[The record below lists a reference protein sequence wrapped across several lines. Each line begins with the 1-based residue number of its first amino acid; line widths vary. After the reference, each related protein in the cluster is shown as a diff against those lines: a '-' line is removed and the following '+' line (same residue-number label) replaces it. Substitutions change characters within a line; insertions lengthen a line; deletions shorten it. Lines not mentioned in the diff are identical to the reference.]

1 MANDH
6 KHLPG
11 FSDRN
16 VRRYL
21 PSYNPNI
28 PRRVRTPRPK
38 NSITKAVDNP
48 KLSVSE
54 HKQNEIIDASTSTH
68 IETSSS
74 TDIEYDVTKISQLQ
88 SEKHEQI
95 APTPPPTMTSKSTID
110 HPSSLCDNRNQVQN
124 DNLMTFEF
132 WLPVREVLGYFIP
145 IIPKKE
151 HTEDQIWFSGILDK
165 STGQV
170 ISAAIGRRKTS
181 LDGDTCDENTDYDYD
196 K

>member
-21 PSYNPNI
+21 PSHNPNI
-28 PRRVRTPRPK
+28 PHRVRTPRPK

-48 KLSVSE
+48 KLSISE

-110 HPSSLCDNRNQVQN
+110 YPSSLCDNRNQVQN

-132 WLPVREVLGYFIP
+132 W
-145 IIPKKE
+145 
-151 HTEDQIWFSGILDK
+151 FSGCK
-165 STGQV
+165 K
-170 ISAAIGRRKTS
+170 KT
-181 LDGDTCDENTDYDYD
+181 LE
-196 K
+196 KK

>member
-11 FSDRN
+11 FSDRD

-38 NSITKAVDNP
+38 NSATKAVDNP

-54 HKQNEIIDASTSTH
+54 HKQNELIDASLSAH

-74 TDIEYDVTKISQLQ
+74 TDIDYDVTKISQLQ
-88 SEKHEQI
+88 LDKHGQI
-95 APTPPPTMTSKSTID
+95 AQTLPTP
-110 HPSSLCDNRNQVQN
+110 HHRQL
-124 DNLMTFEF
+124 
-132 WLPVREVLGYFIP
+132 
-145 IIPKKE
+145 
-151 HTEDQIWFSGILDK
+151 
-165 STGQV
+165 
-170 ISAAIGRRKTS
+170 
-181 LDGDTCDENTDYDYD
+181 
-196 K
+196 